1 MDFKIP
7 DEFNLGGS
15 NIKVNVV
22 DRCDNNTLGTC
33 LLAEGCINIADT
45 FNKDNKQNNNVKVNT
60 FFHELTH
67 AILDTMGEVELSGN
81 EKFVCCFHLF

>member
-22 DRCDNNTLGTC
+22 DRCDNNALGTY

-60 FFHELTH
+60 FF
-67 AILDTMGEVELSGN
+67 S
-81 EKFVCCFHLF
+81 

>member
-22 DRCDNNTLGTC
+22 DRCDNNALGTC
-33 LLAEGCINIADT
+33 LLAEECINIADT
-45 FNKDNKQNNNVKVNT
+45 FNKDNK
-60 FFHELTH
+60 
-67 AILDTMGEVELSGN
+67 
-81 EKFVCCFHLF
+81 

>member
-22 DRCDNNTLGTC
+22 DRCDNN
-33 LLAEGCINIADT
+33 AFRN
-45 FNKDNKQNNNVKVNT
+45 
-60 FFHELTH
+60 
-67 AILDTMGEVELSGN
+67 
-81 EKFVCCFHLF
+81 LFISRRMYKYC

>member
-1 MDFKIP
+1 M
-7 DEFNLGGS
+7 L
-15 NIKVNVV
+15 
-22 DRCDNNTLGTC
+22 LGTC

-67 AILDTMGEVELSGN
+67 AILDLSLI
-81 EKFVCCFHLF
+81 HI

>member
-22 DRCDNNTLGTC
+22 DRCDNNALFTC
-33 LLAEGCINIADT
+33 RRMYKYC
-45 FNKDNKQNNNVKVNT
+45 
-60 FFHELTH
+60 
-67 AILDTMGEVELSGN
+67 
-81 EKFVCCFHLF
+81 